1 MTNLEALLEDYLA
14 GLPDD
19 DWDALTARV
28 RPPIEPIQSVTA
40 EVSR

>member
-1 MTNLEALLEDYLA
+1 MPNLQAVLEDYLA

-28 RPPIEPIQSVTA
+28 RPPTEPVESAVA
-40 EVSR
+40 EV